1 MKPNGMTSFNGK
13 SRPAVNFVNRQD
25 EKFGTVTLVRPA
37 FHGAWF
43 GRCETCGCERVYTKE
58 KIRRSSVRCCP

>member
-13 SRPAVNFVNRQD
+13 SRPAINFVDRGGLQ
-25 EKFGTVTLVRPA
+25 FGPVTLVRPA

-43 GRCETCGCERVYTKE
+43 GKCATCGKETVYTKE
-58 KIRRSSVRCCP
+58 KIRRWSVRCCP